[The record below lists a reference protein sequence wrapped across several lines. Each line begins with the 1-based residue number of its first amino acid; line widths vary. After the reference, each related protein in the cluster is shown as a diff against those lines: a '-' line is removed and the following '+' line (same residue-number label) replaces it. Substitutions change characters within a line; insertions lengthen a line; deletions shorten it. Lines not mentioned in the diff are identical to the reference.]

1 MAILKEGLS
10 GEPVRRLQTK
20 LGANTEKALKDGQ
33 TKNSLTADGAAGSD
47 TFMAMGLYELV
58 LLKRGTRGN
67 TVKNLQERLGVGAD
81 GPFGASTE
89 KAVSEY
95 QQKNKLVVDGLA
107 ALSRLHR

>member
-33 TKNSLTADGAAGSD
+33 TKNGLTADGAAGSD

-67 TVKNLQERLGVGAD
+67 TGRRGSA
-81 GPFGASTE
+81 
-89 KAVSEY
+89 
-95 QQKNKLVVDGLA
+95 LA
-107 ALSRLHR
+107 RTALSAPAPKKQ